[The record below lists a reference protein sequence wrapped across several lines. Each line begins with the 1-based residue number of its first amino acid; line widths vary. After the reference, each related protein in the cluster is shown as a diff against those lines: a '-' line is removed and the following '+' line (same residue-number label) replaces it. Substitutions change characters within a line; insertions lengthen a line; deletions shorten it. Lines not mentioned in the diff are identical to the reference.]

1 VMLPA
6 FPTGRPH
13 RELREHSEALLDRLM
28 LAHRRAAR
36 VEWLSGGEQQR
47 VAIARALV
55 NDPKVLIADE
65 PTANLDTALSHEFMG
80 ILESLNAEGRTVI
93 LTSHDPLVVES
104 AVVHRVVS
112 MRDGQLTE
120 N

>member
-1 VMLPA
+1 MLPA

-13 RELREHSEALLDRLM
+13 RELRSHAESLLERLK
-28 LAHRRAAR
+28 LAHRREAR

-65 PTANLDTALSHEFMG
+65 PTANLDTALSREFMG
-80 ILESLNAEGRTVI
+80 ILESLNAEGRTII
-93 LTSHDPLVVES
+93 LSSHDPLVVES
-104 AVVHRVVS
+104 AAVHRVVS
-112 MRDGQLTE
+112 MRDGQLVE
-120 N
+120 D